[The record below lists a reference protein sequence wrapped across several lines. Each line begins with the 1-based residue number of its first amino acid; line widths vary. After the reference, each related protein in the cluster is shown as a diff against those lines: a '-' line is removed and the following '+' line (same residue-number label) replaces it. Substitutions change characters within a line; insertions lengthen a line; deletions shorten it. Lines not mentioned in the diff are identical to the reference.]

1 MSASQPL
8 LERASYGPL
17 VVAGVVLPLLG
28 LPLAVWLVSYAF
40 EGLVDEMKQRTNVIS
55 EHSTGIDLFLDLDV
69 IEMGAVDRTSRLLEQ
84 ALAAIEL
91 KTKQA

>member
-1 MSASQPL
+1 
-8 LERASYGPL
+8 
-17 VVAGVVLPLLG
+17 LPPISVKG
-28 LPLAVWLVSYAF
+28 ISREIVPYAF
-40 EGLVDEMKQRTNVIS
+40 EGLVDEMKQRPNVIS

-69 IEMGAVDRTSRLLEQ
+69 IDKGAAERTRRLLQQ